1 MFRNVCD
8 PSSGS
13 IELYLTE
20 IRSGLLMFV
29 LCLIGVSQRNFKP
42 VGCVCVCMVRR
53 AGNIKTE
60 HILKR
65 KKKKEKEKA
74 TAEQFLR
81 SGTEVWL
88 LMAIVLDK
96 IGMYKLEAEL
106 QTSKNIHFPTHS
118 SFDCT
123 SQA

>member
-1 MFRNVCD
+1 
-8 PSSGS
+8 
-13 IELYLTE
+13 
-20 IRSGLLMFV
+20 MFV

-42 VGCVCVCMVRR
+42 VGCVCMVRR

-81 SGTEVWL
+81 SGTEV
-88 LMAIVLDK
+88 
-96 IGMYKLEAEL
+96 
-106 QTSKNIHFPTHS
+106 
-118 SFDCT
+118 
-123 SQA
+123 